1 MNVNDFGKIFSRLRI
16 EHGLTQEEIAKKL
29 GVSKSTIGMWEI
41 GKRLPSPELYEAI
54 ADFFNV
60 DMDYLYGR
68 SDVRQRIHYD
78 NDGTAYIPIDM
89 NLESAASLRLDEN
102 QLLSYYNKL
111 NHIGMGKAMEYVQDL
126 SEQPKYIEP
135 EEAGVEEP
143 VKKRKT

>member
-1 MNVNDFGKIFSRLRI
+1 MATISERIVEGMELRHLRQADIIERTGINKGALSSYIAGRYKPKQNNIYLLAKALDVNEAWLMGADVPKERVYTNS
-16 EHGLTQEEIAKKL
+16 QE
-29 GVSKSTIGMWEI
+29 
-41 GKRLPSPELYEAI
+41 PSLSSSSGA
-54 ADFFNV
+54 
-60 DMDYLYGR
+60 
-68 SDVRQRIHYD
+68 SC
-78 NDGTAYIPIDM
+78 
-89 NLESAASLRLDEN
+89 SLRLDEN

>member
-1 MNVNDFGKIFSRLRI
+1 MNVNDFCKIFSRLRI
-16 EHGLTQEEIAKKL
+16 EYGLTQDEIAKKL

-68 SDVRQRIHYD
+68 SDIRQKIHYD

-89 NLESAASLRLDEN
+89 NPESVASLRLDEN

-143 VKKRKT
+143 VKKRRT